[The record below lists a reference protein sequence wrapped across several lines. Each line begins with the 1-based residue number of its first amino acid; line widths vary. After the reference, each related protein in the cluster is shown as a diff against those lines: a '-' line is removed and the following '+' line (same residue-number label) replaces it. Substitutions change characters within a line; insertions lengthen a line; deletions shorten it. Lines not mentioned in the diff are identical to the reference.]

1 MNPLPF
7 LCFSLRKDI
16 KNIYVC
22 VCVCVCNYFRFDCSS
37 LLLGLASSCG
47 KQASHCSGFCCC
59 RAGSLELRLSSC
71 GSWAWLLGDMWDLP
85 PTRDQTRV
93 SCIDRWFLSH
103 PATREA
109 LFYLIIIIIFEE
121 SRRKVDTGETWGTFK
136 RGTPRRH
143 LGHELLS
150 A

>member
-1 MNPLPF
+1 MNPLPV

-16 KNIYVC
+16 KYIYIYIFVC
-22 VCVCVCNYFRFDCSS
+22 VCVCSS

-93 SCIDRWFLSH
+93 SCIGRWFLSH

-109 LFYLIIIIIFEE
+109 LFYLIIIIIIIFEE
-121 SRRKVDTGETWGTFK
+121 SRRKMDTGETWGTFK

-143 LGHELLS
+143 LGHELWS